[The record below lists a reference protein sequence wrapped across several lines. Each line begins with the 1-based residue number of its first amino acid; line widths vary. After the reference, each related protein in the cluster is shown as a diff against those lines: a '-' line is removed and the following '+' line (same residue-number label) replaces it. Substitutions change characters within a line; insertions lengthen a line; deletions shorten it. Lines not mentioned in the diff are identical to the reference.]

1 MGQEGERRLAGASL
15 VRDRDRRLQVDDDP
29 VATAGAGGGETDG
42 VRAGCQEEAP
52 ARTKAERAAHG
63 TVPIAGAAAPR
74 LAASP
79 QPSSASTR
87 KGRLDALRRRF

>member
-1 MGQEGERRLAGASL
+1 VGQEGERRLTGASL

-29 VATAGAGGGETDG
+29 VAAAGGGETDG
-42 VRAGCQEEAP
+42 ARAGCQEEAP
-52 ARTKAERAAHG
+52 ARTKAEAERAAHG
-63 TVPIAGAAAPR
+63 TVPIAGAAATS

-87 KGRLDALRRRF
+87 KGRLDASRRRF